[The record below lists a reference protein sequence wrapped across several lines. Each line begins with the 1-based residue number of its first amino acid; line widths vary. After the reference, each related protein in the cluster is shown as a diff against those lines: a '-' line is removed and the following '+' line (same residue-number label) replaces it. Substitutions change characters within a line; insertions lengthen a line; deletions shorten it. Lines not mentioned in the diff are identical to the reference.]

1 MHLLLIKIVN
11 CRSNGYKSAAYRVI
25 QFNCSRSRGWLNHGG
40 ELSTS
45 STDVNDVNALCFR
58 AIYSNRTFP

>member
-1 MHLLLIKIVN
+1 MAINWQLIAS
-11 CRSNGYKSAAYRVI
+11 SN
-25 QFNCSRSRGWLNHGG
+25 QFNRSRGWLNRGG

-45 STDVNDVNALCFR
+45 SADVNDVNAVCFR